1 MTAAVLSGDKAR
13 SLWLDR
19 RFRTFWIGDTVSQFG
34 DRISELALPYLAVT
48 VLGVGATGTGALTAA
63 IWAPNLLA
71 VLIGAWVD
79 QRRTK
84 RRLMIA
90 ADLLRALALLTIP
103 AAYLAGVLT
112 IAQLIVVALLT
123 GIGQVLFNMAY
134 PTFYVSLV
142 PSKSYVD
149 ANSKLSMS
157 RGLSFV
163 AGPAAGGWLIQLV
176 TVPFAVVA
184 DALSFLFSAAL
195 IRRIRAQE
203 PPPAEQDASTWR
215 LALDGMKLI
224 AAQPILRASLG
235 GTATVNFF
243 TMIATALLVLFA
255 SRDLGLSAGAIGLAF
270 GIGATG
276 AVIGAGLAP
285 AVSRL
290 LGIGP
295 TTILGAVLFPL
306 PLAAAAL
313 AGGTTVQKVALLA
326 ATEFVSGAGVMLMD
340 VNLNAILTQATLEGT
355 RGRRAGAYSAVNYGV
370 RPIGALVGGFTGTAL
385 GIRPSLI
392 IAGVGGAL
400 CAIWFLASPIRKLRT
415 IADMQAPV

>member
-1 MTAAVLSGDKAR
+1 MTAAVLSGGKPR

-71 VLIGAWVD
+71 ALIGAWVD

-103 AAYLAGVLT
+103 ATYLAGVLT
-112 IAQLIVVALLT
+112 LAQLIVVALLT

-142 PSKSYVD
+142 PSESYVD

-163 AGPAAGGWLIQLV
+163 AGPAAGGWLIQLL
-176 TVPFAVVA
+176 TAPFAVVA
-184 DALSFLFSAAL
+184 DALSFLYSAAL
-195 IRRIRAQE
+195 IRRIKAQE

-276 AVIGAGLAP
+276 ALIGAGLAP

-290 LGIGP
+290 LGIGA

-400 CAIWFLASPIRKLRT
+400 CAIWFLTSPIRKLRT
-415 IADMQAPV
+415 IADIQAPV

>member
-1 MTAAVLSGDKAR
+1 MTATVLTKQKPR
-13 SLWLDR
+13 SLWLNR
-19 RFRTFWIGDTVSQFG
+19 GFRTFWIGDTVSQFG

-48 VLGVGATGTGALTAA
+48 VLGVGATGTGVLTAA

-79 QRRTK
+79 QRRAK

-90 ADLLRALALLTIP
+90 ADLLRAAALLTIP

-112 IAQLIVVALLT
+112 LAQLIVVALLT
-123 GIGQVLFNMAY
+123 GVGQVLFNMAY

-142 PSKSYVD
+142 PPGSYVD

-163 AGPAAGGWLIQLV
+163 AGPAAGGGLIQLL

-184 DALSFLFSAAL
+184 DALTFLFSAAM
-195 IRRIRAQE
+195 IRRVKAEE
-203 PPPAEQDASTWR
+203 PPPAERDTSTWR
-215 LALDGMKLI
+215 LAVEGMKMI

-243 TMIATALLVLFA
+243 TMIATALLILFA

-270 GIGATG
+270 GVGATG
-276 AVIGAGLAP
+276 ALLGAGLAP

-290 LGIGP
+290 IGIGP

-306 PLAAAAL
+306 PLATAAL
-313 AGGTTVQKVALLA
+313 AGGTTVQKVAVLA
-326 ATEFVSGAGVMLMD
+326 AMEFISGVGVMLMD
-340 VNLNAILTQATLEGT
+340 VNLNAILTQATPEGT

-370 RPIGALVGGFTGTAL
+370 RPLGALVGGFTGTAL
-385 GIRPSLI
+385 GIRPSLV

-415 IADMQAPV
+415 LADASP

>member
-1 MTAAVLSGDKAR
+1 MTATTVLSGP
-13 SLWLDR
+13 R
-19 RFRTFWIGDTVSQFG
+19 RLGSGFRTFWIGDTVSQFG

-63 IWAPNLLA
+63 IWAPNLFA
-71 VLIGAWVD
+71 MLIGAWVD
-79 QRRTK
+79 QRHAK

-103 AAYLAGVLT
+103 MAYAAGVLT
-112 IAQLIVVALLT
+112 LAQLIVVALLT

-142 PSKSYVD
+142 PPESYVD

-163 AGPAAGGWLIQLV
+163 AGPAAGGWLIQLL

-184 DALSFLFSAAL
+184 DALSFLFSAML
-195 IRRIRAQE
+195 IRRINTPE
-203 PPPAEQDASTWR
+203 PPPAEHDASTWR
-215 LALDGMKLI
+215 LAIDGMKLI
-224 AAQPILRASLG
+224 AAHPIQRASLG

-243 TMIATALLVLFA
+243 TMIASALLVLFA
-255 SRDLGLSAGAIGLAF
+255 SRDLGLPAGAIGLAF

-276 AVIGAGLAP
+276 ALIGAALAP
-285 AVSRL
+285 ALSRL
-290 LGIGP
+290 FGTGP
-295 TTILGAVLFPL
+295 TTIVSAVLFPL
-306 PLAAAAL
+306 PLAAAAF
-313 AGGTTVQKVALLA
+313 ATGTTVQKVAVLA
-326 ATEFVSGAGVMLMD
+326 ATEFISGVGVMLMD
-340 VNLNAILTQATLEGT
+340 INLNAILTQATTEGT

-370 RPIGALVGGFTGTAL
+370 RPIGALVGGFTGTTL

-400 CAIWFLASPIRKLRT
+400 CALWFLASPIRKLRT
-415 IADMQAPV
+415 VADVQA